1 VTPRKRIVD
10 MASKRRRGG
19 RLLIIGG
26 AERRDDGSEILGHFI
41 DIAGGKSARVIVCAA
56 ATTEPDE
63 VLAEYGSVFTALG
76 AAEVWRVPFQDRQA
90 GERQELLETVEQST
104 AVFFTGG
111 DQFRLTAMVAG
122 TKFGDRVKERLNDD
136 GILIAGSSAGAA
148 AMSSTMIVSGPGGG
162 SVRKA
167 DVKLGV
173 GLAYLRDTIVDTHFN
188 QRGRVHR
195 LLSVFA
201 QNPQVL
207 GLGIDEDTAIDIL
220 LGQPFK
226 VLGSGAVT
234 VFDGRVS
241 YSNAAEAKDD
251 QILALSGVHLH
262 VLPRGYAFDTKE
274 MNLILPGQ
282 V

>member
-1 VTPRKRIVD
+1 VPPRKRIVD

-26 AERRDDGSEILGHFI
+26 AERRDDGSEILGHFV

-63 VLAEYGSVFTALG
+63 VLAEYGSVFSALG

-90 GERQELLETVEQST
+90 GERQELLETLEQAT

-136 GILIAGSSAGAA
+136 GFLIGGSSAGAA

-173 GLAYLRDTIVDTHFN
+173 GLAYLGTR
-188 QRGRVHR
+188 
-195 LLSVFA
+195 S
-201 QNPQVL
+201 
-207 GLGIDEDTAIDIL
+207 
-220 LGQPFK
+220 
-226 VLGSGAVT
+226 
-234 VFDGRVS
+234 
-241 YSNAAEAKDD
+241 
-251 QILALSGVHLH
+251 
-262 VLPRGYAFDTKE
+262 
-274 MNLILPGQ
+274 
-282 V
+282 